1 MRYPEYIEVDG
12 IKYKINTDFRIA
24 LKCNAI
30 TQDDSINDLERT
42 MAIIYLLF
50 GEEALKQVDKYDK
63 FTELAKKYLL
73 CGQELEDTKEEPD
86 MDFEQ
91 DMDYIEASFMSDYHI
106 DLSTT
111 QMHWWKFYN
120 LISGLSNSEMGN
132 CCILNR
138 IRNIRTMDVKDIKDA
153 KEKKQI
159 MDAKKHFALKKKEPK
174 LTEEQLKSIQELDK
188 ALGL

>member
-1 MRYPEYIEVDG
+1 MRYPEYVEVDNK
-12 IKYKINTDFRIA
+12 KYKINTDFRIA

-30 TQDDSINDLERT
+30 TQDNNINNLERT
-42 MAIIYLLF
+42 MAVIYLLF
-50 GEEALKQVDKYDK
+50 GDEALQDISNYDK
-63 FTELAKKYLL
+63 LGQLATRYLC
-73 CGQELEDTKEEPD
+73 CGKEYEESNEEPD

-106 DLSTT
+106 DLSNTK
-111 QMHWWKFYN
+111 MHWWKFYN
-120 LISGLSNSEMGN
+120 LICGLSNSEMGN

-138 IRNIRTMDVKDIKDA
+138 IRNIRTMDTKDIKDA
-153 KEKKQI
+153 KERKNI
-159 MDAKKHFALKKKEPK
+159 MEAKKFYALKKKEPQ

>member
-1 MRYPEYIEVDG
+1 MKYPEYIEIGDAR
-12 IKYKINTDFRIA
+12 YKINTDFRVA
-24 LKCNAI
+24 LKCNQI
-30 TQDDSINDLERT
+30 SQDDSINDMERT

-50 GEEALKQVDKYDK
+50 GEEALKDISQYAKLS
-63 FTELAKKYLL
+63 ELASKYLC
-73 CGQELEDTKEEPD
+73 CGKEYEENNEEPD

-120 LISGLSNSEMGN
+120 LICGLSNSEMGN

-138 IRNIRTMDVKDIKDA
+138 IRNIRTMDTKDIKDS

-159 MDAKKHFALKKKEPK
+159 MDAKKHFALKKKQPK
-174 LTEEQLKSIQELDK
+174 LTEEQLRSIQELDK